1 MLLLE
6 WTRHQTGGAAGRLV
20 RLNFLPQLL
29 PEAFDFLHEHLT
41 GSVLGTKLFVLPF
54 HRDVEVTP
62 QRGRSLLAA
71 AAFCQSE
78 GGAVFMTPESRCSL
92 HLKQHE
98 LRAAGREEERKAL
111 EALELLPWYDMY
123 DESDEV
129 RQNTEG
135 SRPIN

>member
-6 WTRHQTGGAAGRLV
+6 WTRHQAQGSGRLV
-20 RLNFLPQLL
+20 RLNFLSQLL

-62 QRGRSLLAA
+62 QAAGRLLAA

-98 LRAAGREEERKAL
+98 LRAARREAERAAL
-111 EALELLPWYDMY
+111 ETLELLPWHDVH

-129 RQNTEG
+129 
-135 SRPIN
+135 